1 MLLARPLHAAQPCCL
16 EDTFVL
22 EPGFPGRGSVTEFTQ
37 GPSARPQWTAGW
49 AWLRWAVGLPRLPSA
64 PRASVCRSPSLG
76 GFGSGREET
85 QEPGLGRCPWGLRV
99 SSFRPHSPGRGST
112 EGVFQAGKGRSRCVP
127 DVGTC
132 SRKRKA
138 EVQRPSPHPPSAS
151 PGAQA
156 WRSSSFPF
164 CPGSSPLCSRSPASF
179 APAGCG
185 QQGPALVL
193 AS

>member
-1 MLLARPLHAAQPCCL
+1 MPPTSAALRTPLSRTLDSLGGALSQGPHRAPAHALSGQHQAGPGSGGLWGHHAFLPHQGHRSAGAPAWVALGLARPGRDAGTWAGTLPLGA
-16 EDTFVL
+16 
-22 EPGFPGRGSVTEFTQ
+22 PGFFLQ
-37 GPSARPQWTAGW
+37 APQ
-49 AWLRWAVGLPRLPSA
+49 
-64 PRASVCRSPSLG
+64 PRAGEYRG
-76 GFGSGREET
+76 G
-85 QEPGLGRCPWGLRV
+85 
-99 SSFRPHSPGRGST
+99 
-112 EGVFQAGKGRSRCVP
+112 FQAGKGRSRCVP

-185 QQGPALVL
+185 QQGPALAL